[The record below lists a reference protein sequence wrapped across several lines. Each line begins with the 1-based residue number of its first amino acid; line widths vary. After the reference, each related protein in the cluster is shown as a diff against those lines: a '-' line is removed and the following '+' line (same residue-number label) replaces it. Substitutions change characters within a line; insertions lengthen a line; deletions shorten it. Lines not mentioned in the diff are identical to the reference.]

1 MPRRVYK
8 NRSIFTPL
16 TENFIKKISTSDDR
30 TRRRIVRY
38 SFILFSFFLLYSIF
52 SGTFGIRRI
61 IKLELE
67 KRTLIE
73 TNRIEMAK
81 LIDANQINQMLKSDA
96 SYIEYIA
103 RTRYHMVY
111 PGETIYR
118 YRGQ

>member
-1 MPRRVYK
+1 MPKRVNK
-8 NRSIFTPL
+8 NKSIFTPL
-16 TENFIKKISTSDDR
+16 TENFIKRVSTSDDR

-38 SFILFSFFLLYSIF
+38 SLVLFGVFLLYSIF

-67 KRTLIE
+67 KNTLVE

-81 LIDANQINQMLKSDA
+81 LIDAGQINQMLKSDN

>member
-1 MPRRVYK
+1 MPRRVNK
-8 NRSIFTPL
+8 NKSIFTPL
-16 TENFIKKISTSDDR
+16 TENFIKRVSTSDDR
-30 TRRRIVRY
+30 TRRRIVK
-38 SFILFSFFLLYSIF
+38 SGLILFCVFLLYSIF

-67 KRTLIE
+67 KKTLIE

-81 LIDANQINQMLKSDA
+81 LIDAEHINQMLKSDD

>member
-1 MPRRVYK
+1 MPRRVNK
-8 NRSIFTPL
+8 NKSIFSPL
-16 TENFIKKISTSDDR
+16 TENFIKRISTSDDR
-30 TRRRIVRY
+30 AKRKIVRY
-38 SFILFSFFLLYSIF
+38 SFILFCIFLLYSIF

-67 KRTLIE
+67 KKTLVE

-81 LIDANQINQMLKSDA
+81 LVDASQIDQMLRSDD

-103 RTRYHMVY
+103 RTRYHMIY